1 MFQNVTFTHIKI
13 ILYLI
18 NTCFFHSVQEGF
30 TKSDYLY
37 TIYFYMH
44 YKKFNHTNSY
54 YWKWINNTHRIDE
67 KDQWSCQDL
76 QGYVPT

>member
-1 MFQNVTFTHIKI
+1 MFKNVTLTHIKI

-18 NTCFFHSVQEGF
+18 NTCFFHSVQAGF

-44 YKKFNHTNSY
+44 YKKLNHTNSY
-54 YWKWINNTHRIDE
+54 NSYYWKIIYITHRIDE
-67 KDQWSCQDL
+67 NDQWSRQDL
-76 QGYVPT
+76 